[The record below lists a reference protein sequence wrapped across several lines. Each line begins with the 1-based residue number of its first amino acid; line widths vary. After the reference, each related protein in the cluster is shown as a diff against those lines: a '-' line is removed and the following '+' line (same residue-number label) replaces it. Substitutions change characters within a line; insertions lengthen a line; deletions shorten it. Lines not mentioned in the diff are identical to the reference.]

1 VPDDRVTEVAGDDD
15 NTGIELR
22 FLESGTYRTAI
33 FNFDG
38 ETLTAQ
44 AGGDIEAEDG

>member
-1 VPDDRVTEVAGDDD
+1 MPDDRGTEVAGDD
-15 NTGIELR
+15 NMGIELR

-44 AGGDIEAEDG
+44 AGGAIEAEDG